1 MLIHHST
8 PTQMQTGS
16 IADKTCDIQPL
27 TQSKFAAIRQPHT
40 YEPYGTNHNNSASC
54 LQGCCNFCCRR
65 GRRLSRPCPC
75 PGGTVHG
82 YGIHRFRNGGGSRPA
97 PSPCRP
103 RSRGQTVVGPF
114 RERCSHSWAYLWRT
128 GAGSAGA
135 VLRCAARFGFRPCGL
150 CGRRGVFLAASVDSR
165 KRIDMLGRPVG
176 TGGTALSHRQGPAPP
191 AIMSN
196 ACSEVRGRRLPLKP
210 IKRFLRLCVQ
220 V

>member
-1 MLIHHST
+1 MNHMEPIT
-8 PTQMQTGS
+8 T
-16 IADKTCDIQPL
+16 IQPL
-27 TQSKFAAIRQPHT
+27 ACKAAATSVAGVAAGCLAPALAPAVLCTAMVFIDFAT
-40 YEPYGTNHNNSASC
+40 
-54 LQGCCNFCCRR
+54 
-65 GRRLSRPCPC
+65 
-75 PGGTVHG
+75 
-82 YGIHRFRNGGGSRPA
+82 A

-114 RERCSHSWAYLWRT
+114 RESCSHSWAYLWRT